1 MIIGGR
7 KFWVRSADGM
17 PSGLRASPAA
27 AVGLGPGAHR
37 GPASQ
42 PEELCLGGV
51 RGLAPRGGQAEKR
64 RQAPE
69 GSTLPSFT
77 PSPPRSPEG
86 NRRGAKRRDKGG
98 GGASSAR
105 KAPPPQSGGRGLLI
119 NSASAQAPLPRPA
132 VGSAGPAA
140 KAEQPESEPGPERA
154 RAAALRAAAGRRIMH
169 TG

>member
-98 GGASSAR
+98 GVR
-105 KAPPPQSGGRGLLI
+105 PQREKLRR
-119 NSASAQAPLPRPA
+119 PR
-132 VGSAGPAA
+132 V
-140 KAEQPESEPGPERA
+140 
-154 RAAALRAAAGRRIMH
+154 AAAGY
-169 TG
+169 